1 MTFRFDSMCT
11 MRTMRGV
18 LGILAI
24 AIAASATAQD
34 WPSKPI
40 RLVTPYP
47 PGGTTD
53 ILSRLFAQRM
63 DLGQQIIIEARPGA
77 GGNVGTEQVARSA
90 PDGYTLVMGASGPM
104 AINASL
110 FRKLPYDPAKDLTP
124 IVLVASVPLVLV
136 VHPSVPAKNVRELIA
151 LLKDNPDKYTY
162 ASAGNGTP
170 QHLSGELFKS
180 MTGTRMA
187 HVPYKGSGPAVN
199 DLVGGQVPI
208 AFESMIAV
216 LPQVQAGR
224 LRALGVTS
232 AQRSPTV
239 PEIPSLAESGV
250 PGYESIAWYGV
261 AGPAGIPKPIVDRI
275 NREMRRVLNE
285 TEMKA
290 RLFAMGSASVHGSPE
305 QFGAFIRSEIQK
317 WARVVKESGARVD
330 D

>member
-1 MTFRFDSMCT
+1 MNSRFASVRML
-11 MRTMRGV
+11 RVV
-18 LGILAI
+18 LLGMLMAI
-24 AIAASATAQD
+24 SAGAAAQD
-34 WPSKPI
+34 WPTKPV

-77 GGNVGTEQVARSA
+77 GGNVGTEQVARA
-90 PDGYTLVMGASGPM
+90 TPDGYTLVMGASGPM

-136 VHPSVPAKNVRELIA
+136 VHPSILVKDVQELIT
-151 LLKDNPDKYTY
+151 LLKANPDKYTY

-232 AQRSPTV
+232 AKRSPTV
-239 PEIPSLAESGV
+239 PDIPSLAESGV

-290 RLFAMGSASVHGSPE
+290 RLFAMGSASVHGTPE

>member
-1 MTFRFDSMCT
+1 MNSGFATVRML
-11 MRTMRGV
+11 RVV
-18 LGILAI
+18 LPVMLMAI
-24 AIAASATAQD
+24 SAGAAAQD
-34 WPSKPI
+34 WPTKPI

-77 GGNVGTEQVARSA
+77 GGNVGTEQVARA
-90 PDGYTLVMGASGPM
+90 TPDGYTLVMGASGPM

-110 FRKLPYDPAKDLTP
+110 FRKLPYDPAKDLAP

-136 VHPSVPAKNVRELIA
+136 VHPSVPAKDVKELIA
-151 LLKDNPDKYTY
+151 LLKANPDKYTY

-224 LRALGVTS
+224 LRALAVTS
-232 AQRSPTV
+232 AKRSPTV
-239 PEIPSLAESGV
+239 PELPSLAESGV

-290 RLFAMGSASVHGSPE
+290 RLFAMGSASVHGTPE

>member
-1 MTFRFDSMCT
+1 MNSGFATVHMLRI
-11 MRTMRGV
+11 V
-18 LGILAI
+18 LLGLLFAI
-24 AIAASATAQD
+24 SAGAAAQE
-34 WPSKPI
+34 WPTKPI

-77 GGNVGTEQVARSA
+77 GGNVGTEQVARA
-90 PDGYTLVMGASGPM
+90 TPDGYTLVMGASGPM

-110 FRKLPYDPAKDLTP
+110 FRKLPYDPAKDLAP

-136 VHPSVPAKNVRELIA
+136 VHPSVPAKDVKELIA
-151 LLKDNPDKYTY
+151 LLKANPEKYTY

-232 AQRSPTV
+232 AKRSPTV
-239 PEIPSLAESGV
+239 PDIPSLAESGV

-261 AGPAGIPKPIVDRI
+261 AGPAGIPKPIVERI

-290 RLFAMGSASVHGSPE
+290 RLFAMGSASVHGTPE

>member
-1 MTFRFDSMCT
+1 MNSRFASVRML
-11 MRTMRGV
+11 RVV
-18 LGILAI
+18 LLGMLMAI
-24 AIAASATAQD
+24 SAGAAAQD
-34 WPSKPI
+34 WPTKPV

-77 GGNVGTEQVARSA
+77 GGNVGTEQVARA
-90 PDGYTLVMGASGPM
+90 TPDGYTLVMGASGPM

-136 VHPSVPAKNVRELIA
+136 VHPSIPVKDVQELIT
-151 LLKDNPDKYTY
+151 LLKANPDKYTY

-232 AQRSPTV
+232 AKRSPTV
-239 PEIPSLAESGV
+239 PDIPSLAESGV

-290 RLFAMGSASVHGSPE
+290 RLFAMGSASVHGTPE